1 MRIRTVF
8 IVHAAI
14 DTIHGDNG
22 FMKPRHRRR
31 LLAGTFLLFAFAAI
45 GADPGASAV
54 AQGDGVRA
62 IRCGRLF
69 DAKSGALLGPH
80 TILVKGNR
88 IVAVESGVG
97 ATPNADAVDLS
108 GHTCMPGWID
118 LHTHL
123 TFQVDAR
130 SYDLLPRVNPA
141 DLALL
146 GVRNARKTLLAG
158 FTTVRNLGDIGN
170 ESIALRNAIN
180 QGIVDGPRMF
190 TAGRAISATGGHA
203 DYSNGL
209 NQKLVGDPGPYD
221 GVINSADDAYK
232 AVRQRYK
239 DGADVIKI
247 TPTGGVLSLSKNGR
261 GPQMRQAEIDAVVAA
276 AHDYGLKVAAHAH
289 GTEGIKRALRAGVDT
304 LEHGT
309 YLDDETIATMKRQG
323 TWYVPTASAGAYVTE
338 QAGVPGAYPEVV
350 RPKAVELGPQSK
362 RTLAKADAA
371 GVRIAFGSDAGPLP
385 HGQNAR
391 EFVEMVAAGVSPAH
405 ALQAATANAA
415 EALGQSADIG
425 TLDVGKF
432 ADIVAVPGDP
442 IADIALTRRPSFV
455 MKDGR
460 IYAQPD

>member
-1 MRIRTVF
+1 
-8 IVHAAI
+8 
-14 DTIHGDNG
+14 
-22 FMKPRHRRR
+22 MKPRYRRR
-31 LLAGTFLLFAFAAI
+31 LLAGMALLFAFAAI
-45 GADPGASAV
+45 GADPAPSAV
-54 AQGDGVRA
+54 ARSDGTRA
-62 IRCGRLF
+62 LLCGKLF

-80 TILVKGNR
+80 TILVKDRR
-88 IVAVESGVG
+88 IVAVESGIAAPQG
-97 ATPNADAVDLS
+97 MEAVDLS

-146 GVRNARKTLLAG
+146 GARNARKTLLAG

-190 TAGRAISATGGHA
+190 VAGRAISATGGHA

-209 NQKLVGDPGPYD
+209 NQRLVGDPGPYD

-289 GTEGIKRALRAGVDT
+289 GTDGIKRALRAGVDT

-309 YLDDETIATMKRQG
+309 YLDDETIAMMKRQG

-338 QAGVPGAYPEVV
+338 QASMPGNYPEIV
-350 RPKAVELGPQSK
+350 RPKAAELGPQSK

-385 HGQNAR
+385 HGDNAR

-405 ALQAATANAA
+405 ALQAATVNAA
-415 EALGQSADIG
+415 EALGQSAELG

-442 IADIALTRRPSFV
+442 LANVALTRKPSFV
-455 MKDGR
+455 MKEGR
-460 IYAQPD
+460 VYVKPD

>member
-1 MRIRTVF
+1 M
-8 IVHAAI
+8 A
-14 DTIHGDNG
+14 
-22 FMKPRHRRR
+22 
-31 LLAGTFLLFAFAAI
+31 LLFAFAAI
-45 GADPGASAV
+45 GADPAPEAAV
-54 AQGDGVRA
+54 QNDALLVL
-62 IRCGRLF
+62 RCGKLF
-69 DAKSGALLGPH
+69 DARAGVLLGPH
-80 TILVKGNR
+80 SVFVHGKR
-88 IVAVESGVG
+88 IVSIKPGIAV
-97 ATPNADAVDLS
+97 AADAKAIDLS
-108 GHTCMPGWID
+108 SHTCMPGWID

-146 GVRNARKTLLAG
+146 GTRNARKTLLAG

-209 NQKLVGDPGPYD
+209 NQRLVGDPGPYD

-261 GPQMRQAEIDAVVAA
+261 GPQMRQVEIDAVVAA

-309 YLDDETIATMKRQG
+309 YLDDETIAMMKRQG

-338 QAGVPGAYPEVV
+338 QAGVPGNYPEIV
-350 RPKAVELGPQSK
+350 RPKAAELGPQSK

-385 HGQNAR
+385 HGDNAR

-405 ALQAATANAA
+405 ALQAATVNAA
-415 EALGQSADIG
+415 EALGQSAELG
-425 TLDVGKF
+425 TLDVGKS

-442 IADIALTRRPSFV
+442 LANIALTRKPSFV
-455 MKDGR
+455 MKEGR
-460 IYAQPD
+460 VYVKPD

>member
-1 MRIRTVF
+1 
-8 IVHAAI
+8 
-14 DTIHGDNG
+14 
-22 FMKPRHRRR
+22 MKPRYRRR
-31 LLAGTFLLFAFAAI
+31 LLAGMALLFAFAAI
-45 GADPGASAV
+45 GADPAPNTM
-54 AQGDGVRA
+54 AQSNGTHA
-62 IRCGRLF
+62 LRCGKLF

-80 TILVKGNR
+80 TILVKDRR
-88 IVAVESGVG
+88 IVAVESGIAAPQG
-97 ATPNADAVDLS
+97 IEAIDLS

-146 GVRNARKTLLAG
+146 GTRNARKTLLAG

-190 TAGRAISATGGHA
+190 VAGRAISATGGHA

-209 NQKLVGDPGPYD
+209 NQRLVGDPGPYD

-289 GTEGIKRALRAGVDT
+289 GTDGIKRALRAGVDT

-309 YLDDETIATMKRQG
+309 YLDDETIAMMKRQG

-338 QAGVPGAYPEVV
+338 QAGVPGSYPEVV
-350 RPKAVELGPQSK
+350 RPKAAELGPQSK

-385 HGQNAR
+385 HGDNAR
-391 EFVEMVAAGVSPAH
+391 EFVEMVAAGVSPAR
-405 ALQAATANAA
+405 ALQAATINAA
-415 EALGQSADIG
+415 EALGQSAELG

-432 ADIVAVPGDP
+432 ADVVAVPGDP
-442 IADIALTRRPSFV
+442 VADIALTRKPSFV
-455 MKDGR
+455 MKEGR
-460 IYAQPD
+460 VYVKPD

>member
-1 MRIRTVF
+1 
-8 IVHAAI
+8 
-14 DTIHGDNG
+14 
-22 FMKPRHRRR
+22 MKSKYRRP
-31 LLAGTFLLFAFAAI
+31 LLAGMALLFAFAAI
-45 GADPGASAV
+45 GADPAPSV
-54 AQGDGVRA
+54 AMQNDGMRA
-62 IRCGRLF
+62 LRCGKLF

-80 TILVKGNR
+80 TILVKDRR
-88 IVAVESGVG
+88 IVAVESGID
-97 ATPNADAVDLS
+97 APQRTEAVDLS
-108 GHTCMPGWID
+108 AHTCTPGWID

-130 SYDLLPRVNPA
+130 SYDTLPRVNPA

-146 GVRNARKTLLAG
+146 GARNARKTLLAG

-170 ESIALRNAIN
+170 ESVALRNAIN

-190 TAGRAISATGGHA
+190 VAGRAISATGGHA

-209 NQKLVGDPGPYD
+209 NQRLVGDPGPYD

-289 GTEGIKRALRAGVDT
+289 GTEGIKRALRGGVDT
-304 LEHGT
+304 IEHGT
-309 YLDDETIATMKRQG
+309 YLDDETIAMMRRQG
-323 TWYVPTASAGAYVTE
+323 TWYVATASAGAYVTE
-338 QAGVPGAYPEVV
+338 QAGVPGAYPEIV
-350 RPKAVELGPQSK
+350 RPKAAELGPQSK

-385 HGQNAR
+385 HGDNAR

-405 ALQAATANAA
+405 ALQAATINAA
-415 EALGQSADIG
+415 EALGQGAELG
-425 TLDVGKF
+425 TLDIGKF

-442 IADIALTRRPSFV
+442 VANIALTRKPSFV
-455 MKDGR
+455 MKEGR
-460 IYAQPD
+460 VYVKPD

>member
-14 DTIHGDNG
+14 DTTHGDNG
-22 FMKPRHRRR
+22 FMNSRHRRR
-31 LLAGTFLLFAFAAI
+31 LLAGTILLFAFAAI
-45 GADPGASAV
+45 GADPAASAI
-54 AQGDGVRA
+54 AQSDGA
-62 IRCGRLF
+62 GSIRCGRLF
-69 DAKSGALLGPH
+69 DAKSGVLLGPH
-80 TILVKGNR
+80 TILVKGGR
-88 IVAVESGVG
+88 IVAVESGI
-97 ATPNADAVDLS
+97 AASPSADAVDLS

-146 GVRNARKTLLAG
+146 GTRNARKTLLAG

-221 GVINSADDAYK
+221 GVVNSADDAYK

-261 GPQMRQAEIDAVVAA
+261 GPQMRQTEIDAVVAA

-309 YLDDETIATMKRQG
+309 YLDDETIAMMKRQG

-338 QAGVPGAYPEVV
+338 QAGVPGAYPEIV
-350 RPKAVELGPQSK
+350 RPKAAELGPQSK

-385 HGQNAR
+385 HGDNAR

-405 ALQAATANAA
+405 ALQAATVNAA
-415 EALGQSADIG
+415 EALGQSADLG

-442 IADIALTRRPSFV
+442 LADIALTRRPSFV
-455 MKDGR
+455 MKGGR
-460 IYAQPD
+460 IYARPD